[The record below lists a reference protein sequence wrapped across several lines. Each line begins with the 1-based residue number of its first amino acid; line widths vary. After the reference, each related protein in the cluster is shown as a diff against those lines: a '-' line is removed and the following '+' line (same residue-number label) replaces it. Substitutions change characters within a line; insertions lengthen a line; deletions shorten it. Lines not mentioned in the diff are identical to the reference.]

1 MKNVLRK
8 PIAIALT
15 TLVLT
20 GQTGISSIAT
30 FAAEEANTNGT
41 QEIQGRAGLT
51 VNVGTA
57 TELRNAM
64 TDANVTDIYI
74 TADITLPVASV
85 QGKGSK
91 HIYGQGYTVDFANG
105 YIYGDYNSVNTAQDL
120 TIRNA
125 GKYGGFFGGTGYSET
140 TYKDVHFTGATQIM
154 FNAGYSK
161 LTLEGNI
168 TVDSTLYEAIY
179 ASNVTVKSGADVKI
193 SSTKS
198 AIYIEQNMIGN
209 PASAF
214 TTEAGSNLLVQ
225 SKTGH
230 AFFSTRYAVAAVT
243 LGGVANFISD
253 AAYAYYD
260 EAAYYSQATSKALDL
275 LPESKTLI
283 LAKPGNSN
291 TAFYGDLN
299 IRDNADITI
308 QAHSITQAAA
318 IFSNKG
324 LVAAPGANFR
334 IVSASGNAIGG
345 KVASKVVL
353 QPTIGLSTWN
363 LTTQSGSKPTNEYQF
378 SKAEFSLA
386 GFAPAAI
393 SVTNLT
399 SDSAAFNTSFNPNSV
414 REIAYGSYSTLADKE
429 NELLEAAEASVK
441 DLFNNGNVDGTI
453 KDTTNQEAID
463 KAQEAINKVTDPA
476 KKAELQKDLDEAKK
490 QLEAK
495 NEAAAAEAEK
505 ARQEAAEASVKDLF
519 NNGNVDGTIKDTTNQ
534 EAIDKAQEAI
544 NKVTDPAKKA
554 ELQKDLDEAKKQLEA
569 KNEAAAAEAEKA
581 RQEAAEASV
590 KDLFNNGNVD
600 GTIKDTTN
608 QEAIDKA
615 QEAVNKVTDPTKN
628 AELQKD
634 LDEAKK
640 QLEAKNAV
648 IVRPTV
654 NSVTNKD
661 TAVTGNGTPGYTV
674 VVKTGTG
681 TYTGVV
687 GTDGKY
693 SVNIPAQKADT
704 TIIVEQKNAGKTGP
718 SVTVKVGNYIPA
730 TAPIVDGVAP
740 FQQAITGKAPAGTV
754 SVRLIV
760 NGVPQRLVAPDADG
774 NFSFY
779 SRFVTDG
786 NVSNLRLKQ
795 GDIVT
800 VDYGI
805 RTPAN
810 LATSVTVSQAAKPII
825 DTIKAESDYVTGL
838 VPTGTQVLRLSINGV
853 PQRTVTLQ
861 ANIDTVTAG
870 GIGSNGRFKI
880 YSRFF
885 TDEKGQSRKLKAGDT
900 VTVDLGAQIPGDT
913 GTTVTVV
920 AK

>member
-41 QEIQGRAGLT
+41 QEIQGRAGVT

-64 TDANVTDIYI
+64 LNADVTDIYI
-74 TADITLPVASV
+74 TADITLPVASI

-91 HIYGQGYTVDFANG
+91 HIYGQGHTVDFANG
-105 YIYGDYNSVNTAQDL
+105 NIYGDYNSVNTAQDL

-125 GKYGGFFGGTGYSET
+125 GTYGGFFGGTGYSEN

-154 FNAGYSK
+154 FNAGYAK
-161 LTLEGNI
+161 LTLEGDI
-168 TVDSTLYEAIY
+168 TVDSTVSEAIY

-198 AIYIEQNMIGN
+198 AIYIEQNKIGN

-275 LPESKTLI
+275 LPESETLI

-399 SDSAAFNTSFNPNSV
+399 SDSAAFNNSFNPNTV

-429 NELLEAAEASVK
+429 KELLAAAEASVK
-441 DLFNNGNVDGTI
+441 DLFNNGDVEGTIKDTTDQATIDKAQESINKVTDPAKKADLQKNLDEAQKQLNDRNNAAAEKVRQEAAEANVKDLFNDGNVDGTI

-463 KAQEAINKVTDPA
+463 KAQEAVNKVTDPT

-495 NEAAAAEAEK
+495 NEASAAEK

-544 NKVTDPAKKA
+544 NKVTDPMKK
-554 ELQKDLDEAKKQLEA
+554 
-569 KNEAAAAEAEKA
+569 
-581 RQEAAEASV
+581 
-590 KDLFNNGNVD
+590 
-600 GTIKDTTN
+600 
-608 QEAIDKA
+608 
-615 QEAVNKVTDPTKN
+615 

-674 VVKTGTG
+674 VVKIGTE

-853 PQRTVTLQ
+853 PQRTVTPQ

>member
-41 QEIQGRAGLT
+41 QEIQGRAGVT

-64 TDANVTDIYI
+64 LNADVTDIYI
-74 TADITLPVASV
+74 TADITLPVASI

-91 HIYGQGYTVDFANG
+91 YIYGQGHTVDFANG
-105 YIYGDYNSVNTAQDL
+105 NIYGDYNSVNTAQDL

-125 GKYGGFFGGTGYSET
+125 GTYGGFFGGTGYSEN

-154 FNAGYSK
+154 FNAGYAK
-161 LTLEGNI
+161 LTLEGDI
-168 TVDSTLYEAIY
+168 TVDSTVSEAIY

-198 AIYIEQNMIGN
+198 AIYIEQNKIGN

-275 LPESKTLI
+275 LPESETLI

-399 SDSAAFNTSFNPNSV
+399 SDSAAFNNSFNPNTV

-429 NELLEAAEASVK
+429 KELLAAAEASVK
-441 DLFNNGNVDGTI
+441 DLFNNGDVEGTIKDTTDQATIDKAQESINKVTDPAKKADLQKNLDEAQKQLNDRNNAAAEKVRQEAAEANVKDLFNDGNVDGTI

-463 KAQEAINKVTDPA
+463 KAQEAVNKVTDPT

-495 NEAAAAEAEK
+495 NEASAAEK

-544 NKVTDPAKKA
+544 NKVTDPMKK
-554 ELQKDLDEAKKQLEA
+554 
-569 KNEAAAAEAEKA
+569 
-581 RQEAAEASV
+581 
-590 KDLFNNGNVD
+590 
-600 GTIKDTTN
+600 
-608 QEAIDKA
+608 
-615 QEAVNKVTDPTKN
+615 

-674 VVKTGTG
+674 VVKIGTE

-853 PQRTVTLQ
+853 PQRTVTPQ